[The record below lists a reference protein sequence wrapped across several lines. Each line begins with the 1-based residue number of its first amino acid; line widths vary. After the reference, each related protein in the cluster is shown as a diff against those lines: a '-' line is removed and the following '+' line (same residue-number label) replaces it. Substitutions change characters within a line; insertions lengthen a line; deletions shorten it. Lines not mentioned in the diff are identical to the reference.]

1 MSGNIFKLK
10 LRGNVFFERENKV
23 IPIRL
28 LYYIYLLYIYI
39 MLQPLQFS
47 IKESLIELRLIQ
59 KQKPGKYKAVQ
70 MLILLRQK
78 GMLSKDTLAAM
89 VGASDKSIQIWRSKY
104 IAGGIA
110 AVLKDSRGGKKR
122 GQISELA
129 HQQLAKRL
137 NNPKE
142 GFRSF
147 IEIRQWLLQEFSI
160 DMQYHAINKYVKRKF
175 GARLKVSRKSHVQ
188 KSPAD
193 EAVFKKPI
201 SKIRVTSSKI

>member
-1 MSGNIFKLK
+1 
-10 LRGNVFFERENKV
+10 
-23 IPIRL
+23 
-28 LYYIYLLYIYI
+28 

-59 KQKPGKYKAVQ
+59 KQKPGKYKAIQ
-70 MLILLRQK
+70 MLILLKQK
-78 GMLSKDTLAAM
+78 GMLSKDALATM

-110 AVLKDSRGGKKR
+110 AVLKDSRGGKKV

-147 IEIRQWLLQEFSI
+147 IEIQQWLLQEFSI